1 MASRSKKRKTS
12 KKSTKKT
19 ARKTSRRTTKKA
31 ATKKPASKRV
41 AAKKAKKSPA
51 RSSSRRSTAKTTQ
64 HVPTPGLDGWI
75 THTDLGSHDPAATKE
90 WCSKVLGWSFRPS
103 FPMPDGSEYLLFHYS
118 EQGGGGIH
126 SVSPAEP
133 TVSIPYVHVADAAA
147 AFEKAIAAGAEMVS
161 APNRVMEGV
170 TIAVVRAPG
179 GVTIGL
185 SGP

>member
-12 KKSTKKT
+12 KKPTKK
-19 ARKTSRRTTKKA
+19 ATKKA
-31 ATKKPASKRV
+31 ATQKPAGKKV
-41 AAKKAKKSPA
+41 AGKKAKQSPA
-51 RSSSRRSTAKTTQ
+51 RSSSRRSAAKTTQ
-64 HVPTPGLDGWI
+64 HVPTLGLDGWI
-75 THTDLGSHDPAATKE
+75 THTDLGSHDPAATRE
-90 WCSKVLGWSFRPS
+90 WCTRVLGWSFRPS

-126 SVSPAEP
+126 SVSPTEP

>member
-1 MASRSKKRKTS
+1 MATRSKKRKTS
-12 KKSTKKT
+12 KKAAKKT
-19 ARKTSRRTTKKA
+19 AQTSKKKQKTTKKA
-31 ATKKPASKRV
+31 T
-41 AAKKAKKSPA
+41 AKKA
-51 RSSSRRSTAKTTQ
+51 SSRKASAKKASTRSASRGSAAQTTQ

-90 WCSKVLGWSFRPS
+90 WCAKVLGWSFPPS
-103 FPMPDGSEYLLFHYS
+103 FPMPDGSQYLLFHYS

-126 SVSPAEP
+126 SVSPTEP

-147 AFEKAIAAGAEMVS
+147 AFEKALAAGAEMVS

-170 TIAVVRAPG
+170 TIALVRAPG

-185 SGP
+185 AGP